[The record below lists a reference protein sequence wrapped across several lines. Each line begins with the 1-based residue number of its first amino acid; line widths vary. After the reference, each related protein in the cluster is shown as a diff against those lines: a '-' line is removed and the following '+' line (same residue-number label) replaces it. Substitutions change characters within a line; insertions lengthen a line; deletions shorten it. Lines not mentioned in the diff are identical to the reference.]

1 MAGPAVGRS
10 RTGRPG
16 ETEIAAYACRRSPG
30 ASADAGSIP
39 AASTR
44 FRANEPTSR
53 RLYRWSLSAR
63 SADQSLR
70 YGRWMT
76 TVAGSGIVRLSEAP
90 TRSSV
95 AGSTPAELVEP
106 NPFVVLSAI

>member
-1 MAGPAVGRS
+1 MNPRLQVMVPAEHADRVQPEELVAE
-10 RTGRPG
+10 GRPCRG
-16 ETEIAAYACRRSPG
+16 VEHEVADIDEAADRSKD
-30 ASADAGSIP
+30 SERNLEDLH
-39 AASTR
+39 
-44 FRANEPTSR
+44 FE
-53 RLYRWSLSAR
+53 SLSAR

-95 AGSTPAELVEP
+95 AGSTPA
-106 NPFVVLSAI
+106 AK